1 MKLSILIVNYNV
13 KYYLE
18 QCLQS
23 VFTALDALT
32 VSAEVLVA
40 DNASTDGSESYIL
53 SRFSTQP
60 IQWIAN
66 KKNVG
71 FGRANNQ
78 LLAQATGEH
87 ILFLN
92 PDTLVTSEVLEN
104 SMRFLDEHPK
114 CGALGVKMLNGR
126 GEFLRESKRG
136 FPDPWTS
143 FFKITQLYKLFPRSK
158 RMGRYYLSWL
168 SEGEIQEVDVLAG
181 AYLYT
186 RREALIDSSEICSLC
201 ENGIERKE
209 GFDERF
215 FMYGEDI
222 DLSVRIQ
229 RAGWKNYYLPT
240 PILHYKGE
248 STSYYSLHYVERFYE
263 AMNLFQQKYY
273 PTKRNLNRIISVSI
287 HALMGMK
294 KLKCRIQKEKKEVQS
309 LSSIRA
315 IVCGREET
323 WEKVFEAHREV
334 LDSDSI
340 FVASLE
346 EIIDKYSNN
355 KVIKYTHLVVSLADY
370 SFLELMNYLNKHPLH
385 TIELALYSPS
395 SKVLVAPQQCW
406 SLKKTD

>member
-32 VSAEVLVA
+32 TSAEVLVA
-40 DNASTDGSESYIL
+40 DNASTDGSEAYIL
-53 SRFSTQP
+53 ARFPTKP
-60 IQWIAN
+60 IHWIAN
-66 KKNVG
+66 RTNVG

-92 PDTLVTSEVLEN
+92 PDTLITSEVLEN
-104 SMRFLDEHPK
+104 SMRFLDEHAK

-143 FFKITQLYKLFPRSK
+143 FFKITRLYKLFPRNK
-158 RMGRYYLSWL
+158 RMGRYYFSWL
-168 SEGEIQEVDVLAG
+168 SEDEIHEVDVLAG
-181 AYLYT
+181 AYLYV
-186 RREALIDSSEICSLC
+186 RRKALTDSSEIYSFD

-229 RAGWKNYYLPT
+229 RAGWENYYLPT

-248 STSYYSLHYVERFYE
+248 STSYQSLHYVERFYE

-273 PTKRNLNRIISVSI
+273 PNKRSLNRVISFSI
-287 HALMGMK
+287 NGLMEMT
-294 KLKCRIQKEKKEVQS
+294 KLKCRMQKEKEEAQQ

-315 IVCGREET
+315 IVCGREEI
-323 WEKVFEAHREV
+323 WRKNFEVRSELLA
-334 LDSDSI
+334 LDSLFIS
-340 FVASLE
+340 SLE
-346 EIIDKYSNN
+346 EDIDKYIYN
-355 KVIKYTHLVVSLADY
+355 
-370 SFLELMNYLNKHPLH
+370 EG
-385 TIELALYSPS
+385 
-395 SKVLVAPQQCW
+395 
-406 SLKKTD
+406 LK

>member
-32 VSAEVLVA
+32 ESAEVLVA
-40 DNASTDGSESYIL
+40 DNASTDNSRTYIL
-53 SRFSTQP
+53 SRFPTKS
-60 IQWIAN
+60 IHWVEN

-71 FGRANNQ
+71 FGSANNQ

-92 PDTLVTSEVLEN
+92 PDTLVTPEVLKN
-104 SMRFLDEHPK
+104 SILFLDEHSA
-114 CGALGVKMLNGR
+114 CGALGVKMLNGS
-126 GEFLRESKRG
+126 GGFLRESKRG

-143 FFKITQLYKLFPRSK
+143 FFKITQLYKLFPSNK

-168 SEGEIQEVDVLAG
+168 SEEEIQEVDVLAG
-181 AYLYT
+181 AYLYA
-186 RREALIDSSEICSLC
+186 RRKALIDSSEICSL
-201 ENGIERKE
+201 NGKRIERKE

-248 STSYYSLHYVERFYE
+248 STNYQSLHYVERFYE

-273 PTKRNLNRIISVSI
+273 PNKRYVNRVISFSI
-287 HALMGMK
+287 HALMKML
-294 KLKCRIQKEKKEVQS
+294 KLKCRMKKDKKQQQS
-309 LSSIRA
+309 IFSIRA
-315 IVCGREET
+315 IICGKEET
-323 WEKVFEAHREV
+323 WKKIFEAQNK
-334 LDSDSI
+334 LLSSDSI
-340 FVASLE
+340 FIASLE
-346 EIIDKYSNN
+346 DMNAKTIDYKYFKDS
-355 KVIKYTHLVVSLADY
+355 YLLVSLADY
-370 SFLELMNYLNKHPLH
+370 SFSELVQFINTHPLH
-385 TIELALYSPS
+385 ALELAIYSPLS
-395 SKVLVAPQQCW
+395 NVLVAPQQCW
-406 SLKKTD
+406 LLNKRD